1 MGLARC
7 RLGNEGQGCEVVDGM
22 IVPQPRDKTW
32 GRTELGREVLV
43 LYWSGQVESQG
54 VGRDTTALPPGG
66 RVKSVISQGGSGGR
80 EEGLA

>member
-1 MGLARC
+1 MGEERVGK
-7 RLGNEGQGCEVVDGM
+7 RGSQ
-22 IVPQPRDKTW
+22 
-32 GRTELGREVLV
+32 V